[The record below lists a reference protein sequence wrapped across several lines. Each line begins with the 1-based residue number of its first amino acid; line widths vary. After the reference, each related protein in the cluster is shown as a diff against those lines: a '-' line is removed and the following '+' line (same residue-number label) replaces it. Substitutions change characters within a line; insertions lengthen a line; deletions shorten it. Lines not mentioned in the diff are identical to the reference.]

1 MKINNYQDA
10 ANMKPDPQ
18 TKTVVSELWNGYNLK
33 GQHQLSI
40 FTNKWVIGKLLTIK
54 KKEITLK

>member
-1 MKINNYQDA
+1 
-10 ANMKPDPQ
+10 MKPDPK

-33 GQHQLSI
+33 GQHQLTI
-40 FTNKWVIGKLLTIK
+40 FTNKWVKGKLLTIK